1 MSWIMSGITAASL
14 GLQLSG
20 NKTAGKVGMGL
31 GALGGLGGATGM
43 IGPGAGAGGGFGGL
57 FGGGAKPVD
66 AGVGMFSAGSPT
78 GGAPFTVPPAI
89 GGGGSSMGGAGG
101 MNFDNVLQGL
111 KGASALKGLVGGG
124 GGGGAPPS
132 AGAGGVP
139 MSPMAG
145 KAPEPIPRVTS
156 VGPAISGSGGG
167 APDLATLLQML
178 QAGRR

>member
-1 MSWIMSGITAASL
+1 
-14 GLQLSG
+14 
-20 NKTAGKVGMGL
+20 
-31 GALGGLGGATGM
+31 
-43 IGPGAGAGGGFGGL
+43 
-57 FGGGAKPVD
+57 
-66 AGVGMFSAGSPT
+66 
-78 GGAPFTVPPAI
+78 
-89 GGGGSSMGGAGG
+89 MGGAGG

-156 VGPAISGSGGG
+156 VGPATGGGGG
-167 APDLATLLQML
+167 APDLMALLQML
-178 QAGRR
+178 QSGGR

>member
-1 MSWIMSGITAASL
+1 MSWVMSGITAVSL

-89 GGGGSSMGGAGG
+89 GGGSSLSLDTAVKG
-101 MNFDNVLQGL
+101 LQGL
-111 KGASALKGLVGGG
+111 SLAKGLIGG

-132 AGAGGVP
+132 AGTGGGS
-139 MSPMAG
+139 MSSFGG
-145 KAPEPIPRVTS
+145 KAPGAVPQMTS

-167 APDLATLLQML
+167 SPDLATLLQML